1 MPPEAILLDVSRLIS
16 RLDQGPAT
24 GIDRVEAEWLAHL
37 NDSGTPHL
45 LLARVRR
52 AQLVL
57 PPEAGRAILRWG
69 AGRHADL
76 PCPDLI
82 DRLRGRRDIRARAEA
97 ALRRMALYRAD
108 RAGRGVAKAAVR
120 RLGPSPVYLNIG
132 HSNLTDD
139 LWAGLAD
146 LRRAVLIHD
155 TIPLDFP
162 QFTRAGQTQKFK
174 TRFAAALSH
183 ADLVLTVS
191 EATRQDALRWR
202 DALALPDVP
211 VVAAPIGT
219 RLAAPDASGLPAL
232 DLARPFFVTL
242 GTIEP
247 RKNHALLLDAWDRLG
262 PDAPQLFIIGRR
274 GWENHQTFARLDSLP
289 QDGPIRVLSTL
300 DDGAVAE
307 LLTRSHG
314 LLLPSR
320 AEGFGLPL
328 TEAAGRGIPVLCAPL
343 PAATELLGDYAQY
356 LSPDDPAAWA
366 KAVVD
371 LAKAAPQRKS
381 VRFVPQ
387 WDAHF
392 AHVQLMLQERLH
404 V

>member
-1 MPPEAILLDVSRLIS
+1 M
-16 RLDQGPAT
+16 
-24 GIDRVEAEWLAHL
+24 
-37 NDSGTPHL
+37 
-45 LLARVRR
+45 
-52 AQLVL
+52 
-57 PPEAGRAILRWG
+57 
-69 AGRHADL
+69 
-76 PCPDLI
+76 
-82 DRLRGRRDIRARAEA
+82 
-97 ALRRMALYRAD
+97 
-108 RAGRGVAKAAVR
+108 
-120 RLGPSPVYLNIG
+120 
-132 HSNLTDD
+132 
-139 LWAGLAD
+139 
-146 LRRAVLIHD
+146 
-155 TIPLDFP
+155 
-162 QFTRAGQTQKFK
+162 
-174 TRFAAALSH
+174 
-183 ADLVLTVS
+183 
-191 EATRQDALRWR
+191 
-202 DALALPDVP
+202 
-211 VVAAPIGT
+211 
-219 RLAAPDASGLPAL
+219 
-232 DLARPFFVTL
+232 
-242 GTIEP
+242 
-247 RKNHALLLDAWDRLG
+247 
-262 PDAPQLFIIGRR
+262 
-274 GWENHQTFARLDSLP
+274 P